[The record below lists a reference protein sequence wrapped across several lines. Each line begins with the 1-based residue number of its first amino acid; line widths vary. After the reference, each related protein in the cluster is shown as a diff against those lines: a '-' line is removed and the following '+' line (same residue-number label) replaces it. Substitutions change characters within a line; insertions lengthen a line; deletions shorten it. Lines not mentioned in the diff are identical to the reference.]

1 MIIAKKSKSGYTQS
15 LKDHTSA
22 VVKWSEK
29 LKNPNIIDNIALESE
44 ILRDEIEELIDYCT
58 YFHDIG
64 KATIEF
70 QNTINKGS
78 KSTHALY
85 SSAFCTKTQPYYWP
99 CKEEGLSLSLLIILT
114 HHSMFSEALFGDL
127 EKSKKYE
134 YHYLEETKKCFEK
147 NSIAIDPKNTEMI
160 CTKAELEEDIFAL
173 KSDIDCLNL
182 QQRQKLHMIYSYVHG
197 LLKMSDWLA
206 SAEFEEKAE
215 KKQSMIKFLSHE
227 KMQSESELLKTFAKT
242 IKIDSFE
249 PREFQKKLMHQ
260 VGSCLVEIP
269 TGEGKTE
276 GAILWARENTLD
288 RNMKINFTLPTQT
301 TSNKLFER
309 LETIYPR
316 RTGLVHGASKVY
328 LEDQLNKETHDWYF
342 NSVFAYPVNVAT
354 LDSLYKNFFNIG
366 NFTMALHNILNSVV
380 IIDEI
385 HAYDFKFLGFTKWF
399 LKWAEKNDIPVCIMS
414 ASIPNV
420 LKQMLEID
428 KWDRITDE
436 KLFSKKSNYI
446 QKHHESLDESLDDII
461 SDLESGKNVLVIKN
475 TVKEATAIYQELKEL
490 LDESVNKLLYHSKFK
505 KKDRIKKENQIFKDL
520 KDEKPALLVASQ
532 VVEMSLDID
541 FDRMYTDNA
550 PIDALI
556 QRFGR
561 VNRKKKTPYGIVHIY
576 EKTAIKPYEE
586 IMLNHTFER
595 IEEGLSTLG
604 DYNIWLN
611 DIYDRVFEDEMIK
624 DKVKSDFYSGFSLY
638 ELEIKNHYGVYKQS
652 NMPCIRDIE
661 RPQVDVILEDDY
673 DRYDREGLEMRYEDT
688 VSVNAYLRNLKSQY
702 LIQAKNYKFHQPYDV
717 LNLDYS
723 EEIGVIMPTNTIED
737 DMI

>member
-1 MIIAKKSKSGYTQS
+1 MIIAKKSKNGHTQS
-15 LKDHTSA
+15 LEDHTSE

-29 LKNPNIIDNIALESE
+29 LMNSNIMDNIAAESE
-44 ILRDEIEELIDYCT
+44 LIRDELEKLINYCT

-70 QNTINKGS
+70 QNTINYGT

-85 SSAFCTKTQPYYWP
+85 SSAFCTNTHPCYWP
-99 CKEEGLSLSLLIILT
+99 CEDEGLSLSLLIILT

-134 YHYLEETKKCFEK
+134 YHYLEEVKNCFKENDIGIDIANIDLISTKKDLEK
-147 NSIAIDPKNTEMI
+147 
-160 CTKAELEEDIFAL
+160 DILDL
-173 KSDIDCLNL
+173 KRDIDCLNL
-182 QQRQKLHMIYSYVHG
+182 DQKQKLHMLYSYVHG

-215 KKQSMIKFLSHE
+215 QKQSKIKFLSHE
-227 KMQSESELLKTFAKT
+227 KVQSKAEILSVLART
-242 IKIDSFE
+242 IGIDEFE
-249 PREFQKKLMHQ
+249 PRDFQRKLMNQ

-276 GAILWARENTLD
+276 GAILWARENTL
-288 RNMKINFTLPTQT
+288 NENIKTNFTLPTQT

-309 LETIYPR
+309 LDAIYPR
-316 RTGLVHGASKVY
+316 RTGLVHGAAKIY
-328 LEDQLNKETHDWYF
+328 LENQLNNEIHDWHF

-399 LKWAEKNDIPVCIMS
+399 LKWAAKNDVPVCIMS
-414 ASIPNV
+414 ASIPDK
-420 LKQMLEID
+420 LKQMLDID
-428 KWDRITDE
+428 KWDHITDG
-436 KLFSKKSNYI
+436 KLFLKKANYI
-446 QKHHESLDESLDDII
+446 QKHDQSLEDSLENIV
-461 SDLESGKNVLVIKN
+461 SDLNDGKNVLVIKN
-475 TVKEATAIYQELKEL
+475 TVKEAVSTYQKLKEL

-520 KDEKPALLVASQ
+520 EDEKPSLLVATQ

-561 VNRKKKTPYGIVHIY
+561 VNRKKRTPYGIVHIY
-576 EKTAIKPYEE
+576 RQTAIKPYEE

-611 DIYDRVFEDEMIK
+611 DIYDEVFEDEMLK
-624 DKVKSDFYSGFSLY
+624 DKVNFDFESGFSLY

-673 DRYDREGLEMRYEDT
+673 DRYELEGIEMQYEDT
-688 VSVNAYLRNLKSQY
+688 VAVNAYLRSIKSQY
-702 LIQAKNYKFHQPYDV
+702 LIQPKNYKFNQPYDV
-717 LNLDYS
+717 LNLKYS
-723 EEIGVIMPTNTIED
+723 GEIGVIMPTNTIDD